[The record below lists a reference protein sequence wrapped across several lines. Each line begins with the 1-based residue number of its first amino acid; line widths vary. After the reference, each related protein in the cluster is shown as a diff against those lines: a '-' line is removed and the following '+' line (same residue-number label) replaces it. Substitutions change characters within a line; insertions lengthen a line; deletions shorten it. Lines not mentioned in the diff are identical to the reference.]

1 MRRIITIIGLPGS
14 GKTTLAKKVAARL
27 NAIHIN
33 ADWARST
40 VTSHLGFTEED
51 RAKQACTLGHIAAL
65 TVKNQWT
72 VVDFVNPTHETRMA
86 YFSAVQAGGIDPNRI
101 FTVFMN
107 TIQEGRFEDTN
118 KLFQPYA
125 GTPDLQF
132 NKYLDEPRFEGAAK
146 IVVEHATHEMRTY
159 HIRFNTLHNGS
170 DLKWR
175 IIDATT
181 GEERLASSFDL
192 RGHMTPSKTVEY
204 CVEKYN
210 VCAKGFPSWDHNK
223 FILEF

>member
-1 MRRIITIIGLPGS
+1 MRKIITIIGLPGS
-14 GKTTLAKKVAARL
+14 GKTTLARKVAALL
-27 NAIHIN
+27 NAVHIN

-40 VTSHLGFTEED
+40 VTSHLGFTEVD
-51 RAKQACTLGHIAAL
+51 RIKQAYALGHIAAL

-72 VVDFVNPTHETRMA
+72 VVDFVNPTNDTRVA
-86 YFSAVQAGGIDPNRI
+86 YFSAAEADGENKV

-118 KLFQPYA
+118 KLFQPYV

-132 NKYLDEPRFEGAAK
+132 NKYLDEPRFEEAAK
-146 IVVEHATHEMRTY
+146 IVVQAVTDQMRTY

-175 IIDATT
+175 IIDAATR
-181 GEERLASSFDL
+181 EERLASSFDI
-192 RGHMTPSKTVEY
+192 RGHMTPSMTVEY

-210 VCAKGFPSWDHNK
+210 VCAKGFPSWDGNK